1 MNIRIY
7 TTGDATHG
15 MGHVMRQ
22 IVLGKALQ
30 SRGHEVYYLTQDNT
44 PAKDA
49 LYHQTNWRGD
59 TFSGAY
65 PSRELLRRLS
75 PDIYDICI
83 IDIEH
88 GPPNEVLALAKK
100 FTRKLAVLG
109 GVGFQIHDQASID
122 SFVDLQIY
130 QSPALNLTSI
140 SQTTICHLVGLDYL
154 ILDEAFLN
162 ARAVF
167 TMRQNEPINK
177 KHILVSMGGAD
188 PHNLTWE
195 LSDALAK
202 AFPAM
207 QVVSVY
213 GAAAKKATRKVN
225 SPNATIIESPPP
237 SQFAQLMS
245 ESCMIITA
253 LGMTVYEAMCVGVPV
268 ACTAWSKDHE
278 DTALRLAQLGAVT
291 YLGVWRELDKG
302 EMFAFAHNMTTTDRY
317 RRTRTKMSHDLIDG
331 LGTERVVRVLEE
343 LGNE

>member
-1 MNIRIY
+1 MNTLIY

-15 MGHVMRQ
+15 MGHIARQ

-30 SRGHEVYYLTQDNT
+30 SRGHRVKFLTFF
-44 PAKDA
+44 
-49 LYHQTNWRGD
+49 D
-59 TFSGAY
+59 TSGYTHLQNSEMEIIGAE
-65 PSRELLRRLS
+65 SNNVVNDQVWNS
-75 PDIYDICI
+75 IYDLLV
-83 IDIEH
+83 IDLEH
-88 GPPNEVLALAKK
+88 GPREDLLKQTKK
-100 FTRKLAVLG
+100 HGGKLVVVG

-122 SFVDLQIY
+122 SLVDLQIY
-130 QSPALNLTSI
+130 QSPVINANSV
-140 SQTTICHLVGLDYL
+140 SQSVSRNLVGLDYL